1 MEVAKK
7 ISKKLAESSVV
18 ARVTY
23 IKKYDLGIEKGLVN
37 TGPGVEED
45 SEA

>member
-1 MEVAKK
+1 MEIAKK

-23 IKKYDLGIEKGLVN
+23 IKKFDLGIEKGLVN
-37 TGPGVEED
+37 TGPGVEE
-45 SEA
+45 EAES